1 MNSFIETMKNF
12 GETENGA
19 IAYNSTC
26 NALLDAFGS
35 LGAMKDSPEE
45 DIINIFSK
53 AYDENPDYAM
63 KLLFYMRDIR
73 EGQGMRRVF
82 RICCHWLAYTHRD
95 ALCRNLQYISEYG
108 RWDDL
113 INLFYN
119 QPDVRDEAGKI
130 ILNQL
135 KADTIAAR
143 DGGNVSLLGKWMPSN
158 NASSKITKNM
168 AHMLATYLH
177 MTPKLYRKTLAYL
190 RKHIDVVECK
200 MSGNEWDKINYPTV
214 PSHASSNYVN
224 AFWKHDANNYQKYLL
239 DVAIGK
245 ATINAGALFPAD
257 IVHKYFNTI
266 GDSVVRAAVA
276 DAQWKALPNYLGDSI
291 ETGICVVDTSG
302 SMNGRPLEV
311 ALSLGL
317 YCADKCRGP
326 FKNHF
331 ITFSRRPQLQEIVG
345 DTFIDKLKN
354 MYRTEWNMNT
364 DIEAVFDL
372 ILMTAKDSRCKP
384 EDMPKKLYI
393 ISDMQFDQ
401 ARTIYYD
408 CFSGKPIYKAP
419 FMQTMKQKF
428 KDAGY
433 EMPALIYWNV
443 RQSNCAMFHDTFD
456 GEDCCFVS
464 GYSPVLFKNILEGT
478 EYVEVTNADGTK
490 EIKQKI
496 DPMNVMMTTLN
507 SERYAPIMAY

>member
-12 GETENGA
+12 DETENGA
-19 IAYNSTC
+19 IAYNSTYS
-26 NALLDAFGS
+26 ALLDAFGS
-35 LGAMKDSPEE
+35 LGAMKDSPDEE
-45 DIINIFSK
+45 IINVFSK
-53 AYDENPDYAM
+53 AYDEDPNYAM

-82 RICCHWLAYTHRD
+82 RICCNWLASSHRD
-95 ALCRNLQYISEYG
+95 VLCRNLQYISEYG

-113 INLFYN
+113 IYLFYN

-135 KADTIAAR
+135 KADVIAVR

-158 NASSKITKNM
+158 NASSKTTKNM
-168 AHMLATYLH
+168 AYALSTYFH
-177 MTPKLYRKTLAYL
+177 MTPKFYRKTLTYL

-200 MSGNEWDKINYPTV
+200 MSDNNWDKIKYSTV
-214 PSHASSNYVN
+214 PSHA
-224 AFWKHDANNYQKYLL
+224 ANNYSNAFAKHDMNRYKEYLMDL
-239 DVAIGK
+239 ALGK
-245 ATINAGALFPAD
+245 AKINAGTLFPKD
-257 IVHKYFNTI
+257 ILHKVWNYSNNPIIT
-266 GDSVVRAAVA
+266 AAVA
-276 DAQWKALPNYLGDSI
+276 DAQWKALPNYFGDST

-302 SMNGRPLEV
+302 SMWGNPIEV
-311 ALSLGL
+311 AVSLGL

-331 ITFSRRPQLQEIVG
+331 ITFSGSPALQEVRG
-345 DTFIDKLKN
+345 ATFAEKVNSIN
-354 MYRTEWNMNT
+354 NSHWGYNT
-364 DIEAVFDL
+364 DIEKVFNL
-372 ILMTAKDSRCKP
+372 ILMTAKNSHCKS
-384 EDMPKKLYI
+384 EDVPKKLYI
-393 ISDMQFDQ
+393 ISDMQFDE
-401 ARTIYYD
+401 ATND
-408 CFSGKPIYKAP
+408 NSVP
-419 FMQTMKQKF
+419 FMQVMKQKY

-443 RQSNCAMFHDTFD
+443 RESHCAMFHDTVD

-478 EYVEVTNADGTK
+478 EYVEVANTDGAK
-490 EIKQKI
+490 EVKQKI
-496 DPMNVMMTTLN
+496 DPMNIMMTTLD

>member
-19 IAYNSTC
+19 VAYNSTQS
-26 NALLDAFGS
+26 ALLDAFGS
-35 LGAMKDSPEE
+35 LGAMKDSSEE

-135 KADTIAAR
+135 NADIIAAR

-158 NASSKITKNM
+158 NASSKTTKNM
-168 AHMLATYLH
+168 ARMLTTYLH

-190 RKHIDVVECK
+190 RKYIDVVECK
-200 MSGNEWDKINYPTV
+200 MSDNSWDKINYSTV
-214 PSHASSNYVN
+214 PSHA
-224 AFWKHDANNYQKYLL
+224 ANNYANAFAKHDIDRYQEYLMNL
-239 DVAIGK
+239 AIGK
-245 ATINAGALFPAD
+245 ATINANALFPKD
-257 IVHKYFNTI
+257 ILHKVWNYSSNRNVTNMI
-266 GDSVVRAAVA
+266 A
-276 DAQWKALPNYLGDSI
+276 DAQWKALPNYFGDSI

-302 SMNGRPLEV
+302 SMWGDPLEV
-311 ALSLGL
+311 AVSLGL

-331 ITFSRRPQLQEIVG
+331 ITFSSCPSLQKIRG
-345 DTFIDKLKN
+345 ATFAEKVNN
-354 MYRTEWNMNT
+354 MKYSKWGMNT
-364 DIEAVFDL
+364 DIEKVFDL
-372 ILMTAKDSRCKP
+372 ILMTAKNSRCKP

-393 ISDMQFDQ
+393 ISDMQFDE
-401 ARTIYYD
+401 ARTNYDYY
-408 CFSGKPIYKAP
+408 SNKSTYKAP
-419 FMQTMKQKF
+419 FMQQMKQKF

-443 RQSNCAMFHDTFD
+443 RASHCAMFHDTFD

-464 GYSPVLFKNILEGT
+464 GYSPVLFKNVLEGT
-478 EYVEVTNADGTK
+478 EYVEVTKADGTK
-490 EIKQKI
+490 EVKQKI

>member
-19 IAYNSTC
+19 IAYNSTYS
-26 NALLDAFGS
+26 ALLDAFGS
-35 LGAMKDSPEE
+35 LGAMKDSSEE
-45 DIINIFSK
+45 NIINIFSK
-53 AYDENPDYAM
+53 AYDEDPNYAM

-82 RICCHWLAYTHRD
+82 RVCCNWLASAHQD

-113 INLFYN
+113 ISLFYS
-119 QPDVRDEAGKI
+119 QSGVIRYEVCKI

-135 KADTIAAR
+135 SADMVATR
-143 DGGNVSLLGKWMPSN
+143 DGGKVSLLGKWMPSN
-158 NASSKITKNM
+158 NASSKTTKDM
-168 AHMLATYLH
+168 AHTLAAYFH

-200 MSGNEWDKINYPTV
+200 MSDNSWDKIKYSNV
-214 PSHASSNYVN
+214 PSCAANNYSN
-224 AFWKHDANNYQKYLL
+224 AFAKHDADRYKEYLIDL
-239 DVAIGK
+239 ASGK
-245 ATINAGALFPAD
+245 AKINAGALFPKD
-257 IVHKYFNTI
+257 ILHKIWTYSNNPTI
-266 GDSVVRAAVA
+266 TAAVA
-276 DAQWKALPNYLGDSI
+276 DAQWKALPNYFGDST

-302 SMNGRPLEV
+302 SMWGTPIEV
-311 ALSLGL
+311 AVSLGL

-326 FKNHF
+326 FKDHF
-331 ITFSRRPQLQEIVG
+331 ITFSGSPTLQTVKG
-345 DTFIDKLKN
+345 TTFAEKVNSINDSCWG
-354 MYRTEWNMNT
+354 YNT
-364 DIEAVFDL
+364 DIEKVFDL
-372 ILMTAKDSRCKP
+372 ILMTAKESHCKP
-384 EDMPKKLYI
+384 EDVPKKLYI
-393 ISDMQFDQ
+393 ISDMQFDE
-401 ARTIYYD
+401 ATD
-408 CFSGKPIYKAP
+408 AEPIT
-419 FMQTMKQKF
+419 FMQTMKQKY

-443 RQSNCAMFHDTFD
+443 RASHCAMFHDTID

-478 EYVEVTNADGTK
+478 EYVEVTNAEGVK
-490 EIKQKI
+490 EVKQKI
-496 DPMNVMMTTLN
+496 DPMNIMMTTLN

>member
-19 IAYNSTC
+19 IAYNSTQ

-35 LGAMKDSPEE
+35 LGAMKDFSEE
-45 DIINIFSK
+45 DIINMFSK

-82 RICCHWLAYTHRD
+82 RICCNWLAQKHTEVLR
-95 ALCRNLQYISEYG
+95 RNLQYISEYG

-119 QPDVRDEAGKI
+119 QPNIRDEASEI

-135 KADTIAAR
+135 NADMHAAR
-143 DGGNVSLLGKWMPSN
+143 DGGKVSLLGKWMPSN
-158 NASSKITKNM
+158 NASSKMTKNM

-200 MSGNEWDKINYPTV
+200 MSSNEWDKINYLAV
-214 PSHASSNYVN
+214 PSHAASNYSG
-224 AFWKHDANNYQKYLL
+224 AFWKHDAYNYQKYLF
-239 DVAIGK
+239 DVAMGK
-245 ATINAGALFPAD
+245 ARINAGALFPAD
-257 IVHKYFNTI
+257 IIHKYFNTI
-266 GDSVVRAAVA
+266 GDPVVRAAVA
-276 DAQWKALPNYLGDSI
+276 DAQWKALPNYLADSI
-291 ETGICVVDTSG
+291 ETSICMVDTSG
-302 SMNGRPLEV
+302 SMEGRPLEV

-331 ITFSRRPQLQEIVG
+331 ITFSKHPQLQEIVG
-345 DTFIDKLKN
+345 DTLIDKLKN
-354 MYRTEWNMNT
+354 MCSAEWNMNI

-372 ILMTAKDSRCKP
+372 ILMTAKDKHCKS

-393 ISDMQFDQ
+393 ISDMQFDE
-401 ARTIYYD
+401 ATPSYD
-408 CFSGKPIYKAP
+408 YFSGKPIYTAP

-443 RQSNCAMFHDTFD
+443 RASHCAMFHDTFG

-478 EYVEVTNADGTK
+478 EYVEVTNTDGTK